1 MRWLVHFNILSSLFL
16 SLSLNGQQV
25 TPSVINT
32 SGGNKNIGEVYL
44 DWSIGEL
51 PTIQTSSGTNI
62 YVTNGFLQAGS
73 GFIPT
78 GILNLP
84 PLTSNEIK
92 IFPNPSTGVLN
103 IRFELAQPGTI
114 SMYLYDISG
123 KKLMERKILHL
134 GGSQSTIVYLTPYPQ
149 GSYQLL
155 LYYKTAYEA
164 LPKAGAFKL
173 VKVK

>member
-1 MRWLVHFNILSSLFL
+1 MKWLGHFYILAGLLL

-44 DWSIGEL
+44 DWSIGEM
-51 PTIQTSSGTNI
+51 PIIQTSSGTNI
-62 YVTNGFLQAGS
+62 YVTNGFLQAGN

-78 GILNLP
+78 GISNLP
-84 PLTSNEIK
+84 PLTSNEVK

-114 SMYLYDISG
+114 GMFLYDLSG
-123 KKLMERKILHL
+123 KKLLESKILHF
-134 GGSQSTIVYLTPYPQ
+134 GGSQSTVINLTPYPQ

-155 LYYKTAYEA
+155 LYYKTANGA
-164 LPKAGAFKL
+164 QPKAGAFKL